1 MGYRNG
7 DTIVRAVRS
16 VVGQADADVEVVV
29 VTSGGDDSAD
39 RVRDAFPG
47 LAVVESPVRLL
58 PGATRNRG
66 VEASQGAVVAFLEGD
81 CVAEPGWIAARR
93 RLHDAGWP
101 VVASAVTNGD
111 RGHLA
116 AWGFHFGIFGDR
128 LAGRRAGRVAGTDG
142 AAHGC
147 SYVRTALDRVGP
159 FDETI
164 RIGEDTNAALALERL
179 GVPIWYEPS
188 VRTTHWGPRSSVELV
203 RDRYRRG
210 CNRGRTR
217 GPVARGWIGVGRI
230 WLRTVARLPRMWRD
244 AGGDRWWFLAS
255 LPWWMA
261 GSAASLVGH
270 QRAGGAGS

>member
-16 VVGQADADVEVVV
+16 VVEQSDADVEVVV

-39 RVRDAFPG
+39 RVRAAFPG
-47 LAVVESPVRLL
+47 VTIVESSVRLL

-66 VEASQGAVVAFLEGD
+66 VEVSRGAVVAFLEGD

-93 RLHDAGWP
+93 RLHDAGWS

-111 RGHLA
+111 RRHLA
-116 AWGFHFGIFGDR
+116 AWGFHFGLFGDR
-128 LAGRRAGRVAGTDG
+128 LSGRCAGRVAGTDG

-147 SYVRTALDRVGP
+147 SFERTVLERLGP
-159 FDETI
+159 FDEDI
-164 RIGEDTNAALALERL
+164 RIGEDTNASVALDRL

-188 VRTTHWGPRSSVELV
+188 VRTTHWGPSSAGDLV

-210 CNRGRTR
+210 YDRGRTR
-217 GPVARGWIGVGRI
+217 GPIALGWIGVARK
-230 WLRTVARLPRMWRD
+230 WVRTLEGVPRLWRD
-244 AGGDRWWFLAS
+244 AADDRGWLLAS

-261 GSAASLVGH
+261 GNVAGLVGN
-270 QRAGGAGS
+270 QRAGAEQS